1 MPTIDAAQLEAL
13 CATILGAAGVSSAAA
28 HSVAAHLVEND
39 LRGVESHGCS
49 RLPTYLRLIAERT
62 INPKAEP
69 TCKAVAG
76 AQVLKVDGRG
86 GFGIPAME
94 QALEA
99 LSQAVEDTALA
110 AAGIVN
116 VGHTGRIGAYAER
129 AAERGSF
136 AFICGGGN
144 HLRFHNVAPHGGRK
158 GVLGT
163 NPFALALPGGER
175 GPLVVDF
182 ATSATAQGK
191 VMMARNTGAALP
203 EGLILDQKGRP
214 STDPNDFY
222 DGGALLPA
230 AGPKGGGLALI
241 AELIGEALLGPP
253 HEFNWLFVMMK
264 VEAFRELG
272 AYGADAEAFLARV
285 RACPPQEGFERVN
298 LPGELERERAAQR
311 RQDGIVIDET
321 IWDGI
326 AEAAGKV
333 GIDPIPS
340 LDDKD
345 SSHGA

>member
-1 MPTIDAAQLEAL
+1 MPTIDAARLEAL
-13 CATILGAAGVSSAAA
+13 CATVLGAAGVSSAAA

-39 LRGVESHGCS
+39 LKGVESHGCS
-49 RLPTYLRLIAERT
+49 RIPSYLRLIAERT
-62 INPKAEP
+62 INAKAEP
-69 TCKAVAG
+69 SCEAVAG
-76 AQVLKVDGRG
+76 AQVFKVDGRG

-94 QALEA
+94 RALEA
-99 LSQAVEDTALA
+99 LSQSVEDTALA

-116 VGHTGRIGAYAER
+116 VGHTGRIGAYAEQ
-129 AAERGSF
+129 AAERGCF

-144 HLRFHNVAPHGGRK
+144 HRVWPSVAPYGGRR
-158 GVLGT
+158 GVVAT
-163 NPFALALPGGER
+163 NPYALALPGGDQ

-182 ATSATAQGK
+182 ATSAAAQGK
-191 VMMARNTGAALP
+191 IMVARDKGAALP
-203 EGLILDQKGRP
+203 EGLILDRKGRP

-230 AGPKGGGLALI
+230 AGPKGSGLALI

-253 HEFNWLFVMMK
+253 HELNWLFVMMK

-285 RACPPQEGFERVN
+285 RACPPQEGFERVS

-311 RQDGIVIDET
+311 RQDGIVIDEM

-326 AEAAGKV
+326 AQAARKV
-333 GIDPIPS
+333 GIDLTVSGLTP
-340 LDDKD
+340 
-345 SSHGA
+345 